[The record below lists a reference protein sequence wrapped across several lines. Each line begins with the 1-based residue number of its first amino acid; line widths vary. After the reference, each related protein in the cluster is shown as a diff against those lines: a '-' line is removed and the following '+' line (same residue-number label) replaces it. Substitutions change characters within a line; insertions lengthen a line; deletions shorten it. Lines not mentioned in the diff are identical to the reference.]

1 LFTFWPVHIF
11 RLNAHPFLVSIIRC
25 RTVFREF
32 LEKLRAGDP
41 VCVFV
46 TAVVGVTSLAFTMAS
61 LAWWAEFGAELLLQ
75 SVRYGRTGLSQI
87 RDTVC
92 PYKTRD

>member
-1 LFTFWPVHIF
+1 M
-11 RLNAHPFLVSIIRC
+11 
-25 RTVFREF
+25 FREF

-75 SVRYGRTGLSQI
+75 SARYGRTGLSPI